1 MNEIEN
7 YNETIFES
15 IKHIDEYGF
24 EYWYAR
30 ELMEALQYKRWDN
43 FNLVIDKAKNAYSN
57 SKLNVEDNFLKI
69 ERLSS
74 KGNNAKFIIEDY
86 KLSRLACYL
95 IVQNADSRKEMVA
108 LGKTYIAAQT
118 IKQELKEERY

>member
-24 EYWYAR
+24 EYWFVR

-43 FNLVIDKAKNAYSN
+43 FNLVIDKAKNACSN

-95 IVQNADSRKEMVA
+95 IVQNADPRKEMVA